1 MILLIQNKNEI
12 QFISILKFYL
22 FLDENIGPWP
32 TIGSCIEPKME
43 IDDAMGMMLPP
54 PTTTIPIGIRRT
66 SASSTILNDQIAQ
79 LKTEIMDENSSH
91 SSSESLDRFPV
102 VPPTVENMTNIDHSF
117 RNVHKQNIAVMDMRN
132 LPILQNTNFSTQQ
145 QLIQRGSETV
155 DKFISNIT
163 VNIPSDEPS
172 IADFVHAAAV
182 AAAVSDKPVQV
193 PVQMTQLITNRSS
206 PQSDSSTSLEQGVSN
221 SMTNSSTSPQSSN
234 SGFES
239 TISHDIILNSN
250 SAASIMINTA
260 TSTTSEQ
267 QAERIT
273 SDIIMNSS
281 VAPTILC
288 PQTDPISLN
297 QVAMATSLLS
307 NIAVEQTQDQETTNL
322 INNIMCTN
330 APQQVVSTSGSAINV
345 MMSLAESQS
354 SQVSQLLNN
363 QTPVLNSDT
372 LVNMLHQHQ
381 LVSVPTPATND
392 GFLNSTLPVVQIAAM
407 K

>member
-1 MILLIQNKNEI
+1 
-12 QFISILKFYL
+12 
-22 FLDENIGPWP
+22 
-32 TIGSCIEPKME
+32 ME
-43 IDDAMGMMLPP
+43 VEDTLGMMPPP
-54 PTTTIPIGIRRT
+54 PTTTIPMGVRRT
-66 SASSTILNDQIAQ
+66 SASSTILSDQIAQ

-91 SSSESLDRFPV
+91 SVSESLERFTVV
-102 VPPTVENMTNIDHSF
+102 VPPTVESMTNIDHSF
-117 RNVHKQNIAVMDMRN
+117 NNVRKQNLAVMDMRN
-132 LPILQNTNFSTQQ
+132 LQMLQNTNFQTQQ
-145 QLIQRGSETV
+145 QIIRRGSETV

-163 VNIPSDEPS
+163 VNMPSDEPL
-172 IADFVHAAAV
+172 IADLAAAV
-182 AAAVSDKPVQV
+182 AAAVSDKPGQV
-193 PVQMTQLITNRSS
+193 PRQMTQLITNISS
-206 PQSDSSTSLEQGVSN
+206 RQSDSPTSLEHSVS
-221 SMTNSSTSPQSSN
+221 SSRTNSSTSSQSPN

-250 SAASIMINTA
+250 SAASLMINT

-322 INNIMCTN
+322 INNIMGTN
-330 APQQVVSTSGSAINV
+330 SSQQVVSTTGSAINV
-345 MMSLAESQS
+345 IMSLDESQS
-354 SQVSQLLNN
+354 NQVSQILNN
-363 QTPVLNSDT
+363 QTPVLNSNN
-372 LVNMLHQHQ
+372 LVNMLRQQQ
-381 LVSVPTPATND
+381 LVSVPPPATND
-392 GFLNSTLPVVQIAAM
+392 GFLNATLPVVQMAAM